1 MMFHVFLEILQKVNA
16 GTRKS
21 TPFCSPPHRPPENPF
36 ANSTQK
42 KTSVFYQVFSWN
54 LLTSKIWRKPS
65 ALSTN
70 VLRIEGSPV
79 EENSLRIN
87 PMVLS
92 SMSVSLLMSELASVK
107 RTTSRLSSNVASC
120 KGVDRIFADFFDIWT
135 SFRQEAIKFHMA
147 FLLCKGVEPPH
158 LPAPANAHIWGCYNC
173 WQDTAGTNL
182 STHRQNWFA
191 SLDPAAFPGR
201 LEEFEH
207 RQWHKQW

>member
-1 MMFHVFLEILQKVNA
+1 MSCA
-16 GTRKS
+16 
-21 TPFCSPPHRPPENPF
+21 
-36 ANSTQK
+36 
-42 KTSVFYQVFSWN
+42 
-54 LLTSKIWRKPS
+54 
-65 ALSTN
+65 
-70 VLRIEGSPV
+70 RIEGSPV

-87 PMVLS
+87 PMLLS

-120 KGVDRIFADFFDIWT
+120 KSVDRIFADFFDIWT

-207 RQWHKQW
+207 RQWHKHDNILLMLNIRCPERQYDELDVLSFCVIMELNLTIVVF